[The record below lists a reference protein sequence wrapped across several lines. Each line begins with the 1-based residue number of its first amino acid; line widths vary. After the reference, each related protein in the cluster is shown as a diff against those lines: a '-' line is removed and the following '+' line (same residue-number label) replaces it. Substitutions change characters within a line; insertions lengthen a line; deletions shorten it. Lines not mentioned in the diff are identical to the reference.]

1 MTVAETIR
9 TVFRHESGKLVAAI
23 ARIVRDLGL
32 AEELAQDVLVI
43 ALERWPET
51 GVPDNPGAWLMTAG
65 RNRALNA
72 VQRHRMLERRHD
84 VLGHEPTPSPPD
96 LVDHIDNDIGDD
108 MLRLIFTAC
117 HSVLSTEARVALT
130 LRLIGGLSTEEIAR
144 AFLVQETTIAQ
155 RIVRAKRTLA
165 EAGVAFELPRGDE
178 LPEALASVLEVI
190 YLIFNEGY
198 SASSGEDP
206 IRPALCED
214 ALRLGR
220 VLAGVAPSE
229 PEVYGLVALIELH
242 ASRMPARVAPTGDA
256 VSLLEQDRAR
266 WDHVQIRRGLDAL
279 AKAEAL
285 GGARGRYAL
294 QAAISACHARATTA
308 AATDWARIAELYR
321 ELAIVTPSPV
331 VELNRAMAVAMAHG
345 PAAGLEILDAISDEP
360 ALRDYH
366 WLPSARGD
374 LLAKLGRLDE
384 ARSELERAAQLT
396 PNARERELL
405 LEKSRGLG

>member
-345 PAAGLEILDAISDEP
+345 PAAGLEILDAISDES